1 MQEFTETFEEFLN
14 NKSGNWLV
22 NKLADIPSF
31 KFKDEELNIDYTLLF
46 SNLIK
51 NKYLLREIG
60 AETEEMF
67 EYYFDRKI
75 DEIKIKYVPKVSMW
89 INNFNDLFKF
99 TVRLNL
105 ERNYSSGDINT
116 YYLNPA
122 NKLNP
127 TKTINKDGTVTYS
140 GNLKTENV
148 DDTIT
153 QGHST
158 LDRDVLQTVWGKT
171 RANILD
177 QIFELKDI
185 YYEMIESF
193 NNIFMGLY

>member
-1 MQEFTETFEEFLN
+1 MLVRNLTQGGLLAKGVTGKKIVLPPLKVVELDD
-14 NKSGNWLV
+14 KSGNT
-22 NKLADIPSF
+22 I
-31 KFKDEELNIDYTLLF
+31 E
-46 SNLIK
+46 
-51 NKYLLREIG
+51 
-60 AETEEMF
+60 
-67 EYYFDRKI
+67 
-75 DEIKIKYVPKVSMW
+75 
-89 INNFNDLFKF
+89 
-99 TVRLNL
+99 VRLLSN
-105 ERNYSSGDINT
+105 I
-116 YYLNPA
+116 
-122 NKLNP
+122 
-127 TKTINKDGTVTYS
+127 
-140 GNLKTENV
+140 NV